1 MYRVLLV
8 EDNRLNQI
16 VAAGTLNKLG
26 FDVKIVDGGTDAV
39 EACRH
44 EEFDAIL
51 MDVMMEDMDGYQATA
66 EIRSLELSRGV
77 PHAPVIGLSARA
89 MDGDREIA
97 LAAGFND
104 YLTKPLREDL
114 LKDALVRWIG
124 APVTLR

>member
-1 MYRVLLV
+1 MYRVLLA
-8 EDNRLNQI
+8 EDNKLNQI
-16 VAAGTLNKLG
+16 VAAGTLRKMG

-39 EACRH
+39 EACRN
-44 EEFDAIL
+44 EEFDVIL
-51 MDVMMEDMDGYQATA
+51 MDVMMPDMDGYQATA
-66 EIRSLELSRGV
+66 EIRSLEASRGI
-77 PHAPVIGLSARA
+77 PHTPVIGLSARA

-124 APVTLR
+124 APVTHQ